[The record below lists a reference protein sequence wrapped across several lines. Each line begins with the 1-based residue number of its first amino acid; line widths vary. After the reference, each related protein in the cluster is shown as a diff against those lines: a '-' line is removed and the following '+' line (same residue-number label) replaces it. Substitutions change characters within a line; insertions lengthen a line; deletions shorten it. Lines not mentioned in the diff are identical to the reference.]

1 MSAVAKGMPG
11 GGGQAPGKAKDGA
24 KRKKKTLTIQKE
36 APSKKAAPKKK
47 PAKKTAD
54 SKAEAKGE
62 SKADRDSK
70 PSAKSTPADDRGEEN
85 GEIAWKEAG
94 EEGEGDDDESDED
107 YSDDGGDEGEDGYRP
122 GGYHPVNIGERYHTR
137 YTILQKLGWGH
148 FSTVW
153 MVHDKKCKAGPYPT
167 PEFVALKIQKSAP
180 HYRES
185 AIDEI
190 ELLKSASDCARSD
203 KVLQEFGPTYDPSV
217 VLLLDHFDH
226 TGPNGTHMCMVFE
239 MLGENL
245 LEVIK
250 KYDYKGIPIDIVRT
264 IAKQICVGLDFL
276 HRHCNIIHTDL
287 KPENLLISR
296 PPTPPPAEVV
306 AGLLST
312 GGGGPKKK
320 KKKKGGAS
328 DGDVNVTIEALTKQ
342 LQADVTLNA
351 EQRKKLKKK
360 IKKKKQQAKK
370 KDKKGGKGGTRN
382 RRSDRPGALGENASS
397 LSVEKA
403 QLEMRM
409 MELDSDRIVR
419 TDEEDARAAHAHD
432 HKRTAG
438 DDANGNVDS
447 KIHSDDHRVAGVDAH
462 ADAKDTAPLSSQSK
476 DYKLGSVADVDS
488 ALDHFGRMNLEEKFS
503 SPGNSGSGNGSF
515 PDPPLDVAIP
525 QSDLLLPDE
534 VMALM
539 PPWLRPTW
547 FSFLNFSGEE
557 YEDAGSPTKSPSH
570 SGGVKKISV
579 AEWVNPTDESYSK
592 LTLLLST
599 NRMVEAF
606 GRPEGIEGEDD
617 EIDEDDEL
625 PFAEWYFAFNA
636 NSDAT
641 DNAGGTEDTVDGD
654 QFAVRGRG
662 YDKDNLV
669 ELVGLTA
676 LNSLAYENDKYYI
689 ASSDEEG
696 DQPVAWN
703 IVHHSHSTKAVIA
716 YLESAIEG
724 VSFLVHHNSGDSVIS
739 EEDDAELLYIM
750 RQLSIHPVCESPES
764 WQLSSDNAMEDEE
777 LRGARELNTLGVGK
791 GAVVGIDV
799 LSLSRSIRC
808 ATEDPDLPESQR
820 KSYDFTGYV
829 HPLEKRYAYFASDLP
844 AVAQAANT
852 YNRVN
857 LTLLALGEHS
867 GPNSPTAGV
876 DDEAE
881 EKYRDRMRELREEY
895 EGSQVKI
902 VDLGNAC
909 WTHKHFTED
918 IQTRQYRCPEVLLG
932 ATYDTSADMWS
943 FACVVFELLTGD
955 LLFDPRAG
963 TKWDRE
969 EDHLAMMIELCGD
982 FPRSVTSVGKKCQ
995 QYFNKRGDLHHIH
1008 QLKYWPLQD
1017 VLHDKYRFSKQEAEV
1032 IASFLM
1038 PCLSVDPAERASA
1051 LDCLSHPFVRDEL

>member
-1 MSAVAKGMPG
+1 MSAAHKGVPAG
-11 GGGQAPGKAKDGA
+11 PAAAPGKDAA

-47 PAKKTAD
+47 TVKKAAE
-54 SKAEAKGE
+54 SKAEAKSLSKVDRE
-62 SKADRDSK
+62 SKA
-70 PSAKSTPADDRGEEN
+70 SAKAIPTAAEESRETWREGE
-85 GEIAWKEAG
+85 GEG
-94 EEGEGDDDESDED
+94 EGEGDGDAGGDGDEDESDED

-122 GGYHPVNIGERYHTR
+122 GGYHPVNVGERYHTR
-137 YTILQKLGWGH
+137 YTVLQKLGWGH

-153 MVHDKKCKAGPYPT
+153 MVHDKKCKVGPYPT
-167 PEFVALKIQKSAP
+167 PEYVALKVQKSAP

-203 KVLQEFGPTYDPSV
+203 KVLQEFGPSYDPSV

-276 HRHCNIIHTDL
+276 HRHCHIIHTDL

-296 PPTPPPAEVV
+296 PPKPPSAEFV
-306 AGLLST
+306 ANLLAT
-312 GGGGPKKK
+312 GGGGKK
-320 KKKKGGAS
+320 KKKKGSAAA
-328 DGDVNVTIEALTKQ
+328 GDVNVTIEALTKQ
-342 LQADVTLNA
+342 LHADPSLNA
-351 EQRKKLKKK
+351 EQRKKLKRKL
-360 IKKKKQQAKK
+360 KKKKQQAKK

-403 QLEMRM
+403 QREMRL
-409 MELDSDRIVR
+409 MELDSNRLVR
-419 TDEEDARAAHAHD
+419 GEEEEGNRNTPSANDEGEMHS
-432 HKRTAG
+432 
-438 DDANGNVDS
+438 NGHRVDS
-447 KIHSDDHRVAGVDAH
+447 Y
-462 ADAKDTAPLSSQSK
+462 ADSK
-476 DYKLGSVADVDS
+476 DSASLSGSSVQAKGYKHGGMLNDDDMS
-488 ALDHFGRMNLEEKFS
+488 ALDHFGKMNLEDK
-503 SPGNSGSGNGSF
+503 NSGIGSF

-525 QSDLLLPDE
+525 QSELLQPDE

-557 YEDAGSPTKSPSH
+557 CESAAPPPQSPDRSQARQ
-570 SGGVKKISV
+570 ISV
-579 AEWVNPTDESYSK
+579 TEWINPSDETYSK

-599 NRMVEAF
+599 NRMIEAF
-606 GRPEGIEGEDD
+606 GRPKHVQGDEDSQD
-617 EIDEDDEL
+617 SDGDEDDEL
-625 PFAEWYFAFNA
+625 PFSEWYFAFSPSGYDA
-636 NSDAT
+636 DDTAPSDPSK
-641 DNAGGTEDTVDGD
+641 

-662 YDKDNLV
+662 FDKDNIV

-689 ASSDEEG
+689 ASSEEVG

-703 IVHHSHSTKAVIA
+703 IVHHEHSTQEVISFF
-716 YLESAIEG
+716 ERAIEG
-724 VSFLVHHNSGDSVIS
+724 VSFLVHHNSGESVIS

-750 RQLSIHPVCESPES
+750 RQLSIHQVCEPPEEQQQQS
-764 WQLSSDNAMEDEE
+764 ANNALEDSGDDVSQN
-777 LRGARELNTLGVGK
+777 LHGVGM

-829 HPLEKRYAYFASDLP
+829 HPLEKRFSYFASDMVAL
-844 AVAQAANT
+844 AQAVKT

-857 LTLLALGEHS
+857 QTLLALGEHS
-867 GPNSPTAGV
+867 ESNSPTAGA

-982 FPRSVTSVGKKCQ
+982 FPRSVTTVGKKAH

-1008 QLKYWPLQD
+1008 QLKYWPLKD
-1017 VLHDKYRFSKQEAEV
+1017 VLHDKYRFSKQEAEL
-1032 IASFLM
+1032 ISSFLM
-1038 PCLSVDPAERASA
+1038 PCLSVDPEERASA
-1051 LDCLSHPFVRDEL
+1051 LQCLAHPFVRDDL